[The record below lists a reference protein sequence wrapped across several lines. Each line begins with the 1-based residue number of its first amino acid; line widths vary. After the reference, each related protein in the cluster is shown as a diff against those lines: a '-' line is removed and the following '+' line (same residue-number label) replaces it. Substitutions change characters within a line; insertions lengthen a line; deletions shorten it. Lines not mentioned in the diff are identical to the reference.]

1 MCGSRGS
8 LLRAT
13 AEATAAVDKHRS
25 SESGGSGPSA
35 QQGWTLQPSSQCW
48 LLTHP
53 PTASMRSASCARVSG
68 GCSTDCLLFMHLRNS
83 AQRLAVVLKLKLN
96 RLNAKSSSLEPHR
109 CGPAFACSSAMTLS
123 R

>member
-1 MCGSRGS
+1 MRVARLVAEGDSRGNS
-8 LLRAT
+8 SSGQAQEQRERRVRSERAAGLDT
-13 AEATAAVDKHRS
+13 PAVLSR
-25 SESGGSGPSA
+25 
-35 QQGWTLQPSSQCW
+35 W

-53 PTASMRSASCARVSG
+53 PTVSMRSASCARVSG